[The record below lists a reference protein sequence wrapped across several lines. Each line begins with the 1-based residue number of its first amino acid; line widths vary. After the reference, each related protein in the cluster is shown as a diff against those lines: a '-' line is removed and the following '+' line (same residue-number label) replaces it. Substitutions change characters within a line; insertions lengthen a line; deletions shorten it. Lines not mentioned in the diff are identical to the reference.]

1 MLLESFDLPACTA
14 GRARTDR
21 RKRAWWLSGGG
32 PPRCSRTFRSLGR
45 ASDRRRRGKL
55 GKLVL
60 PANKARRGSKGH
72 DRAAHARKL
81 LSFIIGN
88 GPAEGIRC
96 GCERIPH
103 AAAIAAQTNR
113 MTGPG
118 GLSRVGTS
126 ESRRSPWG

>member
-81 LSFIIGN
+81 LSFIIGK
-88 GPAEGIRC
+88 ALLREY
-96 GCERIPH
+96 
-103 AAAIAAQTNR
+103 AAGAS
-113 MTGPG
+113 G
-118 GLSRVGTS
+118 
-126 ESRRSPWG
+126 SPMLPP